1 VGGVI
6 GGRRRGIGMIADG
19 TRGGRGMIVGE
30 TVDGIV
36 EGIEMGIESG
46 RGIVIEDVDRLS
58 RSLLILCKYRCI
70 ELVS

>member
-1 VGGVI
+1 
-6 GGRRRGIGMIADG
+6 
-19 TRGGRGMIVGE
+19 MIVGE

-58 RSLLILCKYRCI
+58 RSLLLSFASTGAWSSYRSARASLRASI
-70 ELVS
+70 